1 MKSFAAISGMAIDE
15 DVESTDTDVSE
26 TRIDSD
32 VSESELDERL
42 STSREKECEQPQ
54 AKMEVD
60 PQLEASAMQPAQP
73 QTVPTPQPLILPDW
87 WSDNWGD
94 LIPVSK
100 VDRDFDYTEV
110 TEAASK
116 LRPIRRKEVPDV
128 QYEGDDGVYLSWKR
142 RRISAEYAPNE
153 RYHDKINDWLARYK
167 NDISRVNMGLTI
179 PVDLTVFPE
188 GKIRA
193 NPPIPNPD
201 SSGKYPRATDPIVA
215 FQGEIVRLDALM
227 RGMLKIHENDS
238 LVINTLQT
246 RLDAMESELER
257 RSYAEGKPYHDS
269 ETIKVMRAASKN
281 FCSREELLAEAEA
294 MITVIRRRDNAVR
307 TFGQEGLAEHVSRPM
322 CPYSPSGEKL
332 EEPIEV
338 LYLPQMGQS
347 WYPPGAVA
355 STSSAGTSAQGASS
369 SSAGKT

>member
-1 MKSFAAISGMAIDE
+1 
-15 DVESTDTDVSE
+15 
-26 TRIDSD
+26 
-32 VSESELDERL
+32 
-42 STSREKECEQPQ
+42 
-54 AKMEVD
+54 MEVD
-60 PQLEASAMQPAQP
+60 PQLEASATLPAQP
-73 QTVPTPQPLILPDW
+73 QAVPTPQPLILPDW
-87 WSDNWGD
+87 WSDSWGD

-100 VDRDFDYTEV
+100 VDRDFDYAEV

-116 LRPIRRKEVPDV
+116 LRPIRRKEVPNV
-128 QYEGDDGVYLSWKR
+128 EYEGDDGVYLSWKR

-153 RYHDKINDWLARYK
+153 RYHEKINAWLARYK
-167 NDISRVNMGLTI
+167 DDISRVNMGLTI

-246 RLDAMESELER
+246 RLDLMESELEQ
-257 RSYAEGKPYHDS
+257 RSRAEGNPYHDS

-281 FCSREELLAEAEA
+281 FCSREDLLAEAEA
-294 MITVIRRRDNAVR
+294 LLTVIRRRDNSVR
-307 TFGQEGLAEHVSRPM
+307 TLGQEGLAEQVSRPM

-338 LYLPQMGQS
+338 LYILQPGQT
-347 WYPPGAVA
+347 WQPPGAIA
-355 STSSAGTSAQGASS
+355 STSATGTSADRAGSSGAGAPCSS
-369 SSAGKT
+369 KIG